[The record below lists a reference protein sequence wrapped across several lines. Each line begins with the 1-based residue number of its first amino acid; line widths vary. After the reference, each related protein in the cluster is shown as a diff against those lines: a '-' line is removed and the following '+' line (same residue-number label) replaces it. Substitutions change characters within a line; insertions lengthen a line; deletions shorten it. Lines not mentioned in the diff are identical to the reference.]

1 MMSPDK
7 MSSNPFQLFRCEAC
21 DYLTDREFNLVRHY
35 TTTKHDSLI
44 KQNQQQQQMTKYT
57 CDKCKRVFSRSQ
69 RLTEH
74 YDKCEGASPL
84 QCPVCFKSFKSKY
97 GKYKHIKNI
106 KCRPKDEVQLANFG
120 NEDIS
125 GLLSDPMYAKK
136 VEECIR
142 RFLSEL
148 PYLDEDAGKF
158 IISEIT
164 KEIYFNKDY
173 PQNQTIRKYNKKNDV
188 VKIHNNNAWENRGTH
203 DVVKKLVVKTEQ
215 YFTPY
220 VDNFVDK
227 MEEKDKY
234 GLNRTEV
241 IKINNL
247 RGFGNRMVW
256 FNWDVS
262 GIRDV
267 NDKIDRSL
275 TIPRIYTN
283 EVNED
288 TKTQKRIFKNTSK
301 QISVDLYDATK
312 NLGIAPQCRTPRFL
326 D

>member
-1 MMSPDK
+1 MPSL
-7 MSSNPFQLFRCEAC
+7 FHFRCESC
-21 DYLTDREFNLVRHY
+21 DYITDREFNLVRHY
-35 TTTKHDSLI
+35 TTTKHDLII
-44 KQNQQQQQMTKYT
+44 KQQQQQQQQMIKFT

-69 RLTEH
+69 RLKEH
-74 YDKCEGASPL
+74 YDKCEGASSL
-84 QCPVCFKSFKSKY
+84 QCPVCFKTFNSKY

-125 GLLSDPMYAKK
+125 GLLSDPMYMKK
-136 VEECIR
+136 VEGCIR

-158 IISEIT
+158 IIPEIT
-164 KEIYFNKDY
+164 KEIYFNKNY
-173 PQNQTIRKYNKKNDV
+173 PQNQTIRKFNKKNDI
-188 VKIHNNNAWENRGTH
+188 VKIHNNNVWENRVVQ

-227 MEEKDKY
+227 IEEKDKY

-256 FNWDVS
+256 FNWDV
-262 GIRDV
+262 GAIRDV

-275 TIPRIYTN
+275 TIPRIYTSD
-283 EVNED
+283 VNED
-288 TKTQKRIFKNTSK
+288 TKTQRRIIKNTSK
-301 QISVDLYDATK
+301 QIAVDLYDATK
-312 NLGIAPQCRTPRFL
+312 NLAAQYRTPSAVHIL
-326 D
+326 TND

>member
-1 MMSPDK
+1 MIKTTETNNLQETETLLINLKCDK
-7 MSSNPFQLFRCEAC
+7 CHYTTNRKYNMI
-21 DYLTDREFNLVRHY
+21 RHY
-35 TTTKHDSLI
+35 TTKHTT
-44 KQNQQQQQMTKYT
+44 NQTFCTYNNNNNN
-57 CDKCKRVFSRSQ
+57 
-69 RLTEH
+69 TE
-74 YDKCEGASPL
+74 ESSPL
-84 QCPVCFKSFKSKY
+84 QCPVCNVVFSSRQSKY
-97 GKYKHIKNI
+97 RHTKNI
-106 KCRPKDEVQLANFG
+106 KCRPKGEVQLANFG

-136 VEECIR
+136 VEGCIR

-188 VKIHNNNAWENRGTH
+188 VKIHNNNAWENRGTQ

-234 GLNRTEV
+234 GLSRTEV

-262 GIRDV
+262 AIRDV

-312 NLGIAPQCRTPRFL
+312 DLGVAPRCRTPGFSIKFSIL
-326 D
+326 INKP